1 MAAAGMLVLSGICR
15 GDELRLVQTIPLPNV
30 DGRLDHFACDVAGKR
45 LFVCALGNNSVEVID
60 LQTGERVH
68 SISGLGA
75 PQGVAYAAVANRLY
89 VANDRAG
96 VVQSFDGTSFRPVG
110 QVDLKDD
117 ADNVRYDQA
126 AGRIYVG
133 YGEGGIAIIDSSSG
147 ARVGRITLAAHP
159 EAFVLE
165 PQGAR
170 IFVNVP
176 NARHVAVIDRTQAKV
191 IATWGTGSA
200 SANFPI
206 ALDPSGHTVFV
217 GCRSPAALAVL
228 DTNSGKVVATI
239 PISGDVD
246 DFFYDEKRHR
256 VYAICGEGSIDV
268 IDQVDHDTYK
278 MREKTRTAP
287 GARTGLFV
295 PELSSLFVGVPHRG
309 SQPAEV
315 RRYDIR

>member
-15 GDELRLVQTIPLPNV
+15 GDELHLAQTLPLPNV

-60 LQTGERVH
+60 LEKGERVH

-96 VVQSFDGTSFRPVG
+96 VVQPFDGTWFRPVG

-147 ARVGRITLAAHP
+147 ESVGRITLAAHP

-206 ALDPSGHTVFV
+206 ALDPSSHRLFV

-239 PISGDVD
+239 PISRDVD
-246 DFFYDEKRHR
+246 DVFYDEKRHR
-256 VYAICGEGSIDV
+256 LYAICGEGSIDV
-268 IDQVDHDTYK
+268 IEHADHDTYK
-278 MREKTRTAP
+278 MREKIRTAP